1 MTKNEVV
8 GRYFAALNQIDRQAY
23 LDCFTTEATVLDPY
37 GGRPLQGQAGLHK
50 FMDGLERTWATFQM
64 VPGREF
70 AAGDRIAVSWEA
82 TATSHAAKTA
92 TFAGINVFTLSDT
105 GQISQ
110 LEGYW
115 DFKAMLA
122 QIK

>member
-1 MTKNEVV
+1 MKNETI
-8 GRYFAALNQIDRQAY
+8 GRYFRALNQINRQAY
-23 LDCFTTEATVLDPY
+23 LDCFTAEATVLDPY
-37 GGRPLQGQAGLHK
+37 GGRPLQGQEGLNK
-50 FMDGLERTWATFQM
+50 FMDGLERTWATFEM

-70 AAGDRIAVSWEA
+70 PAGDRVAVSWEA
-82 TATSHAAKTA
+82 TATSQAGKTA
-92 TFAGINVFTLSDT
+92 TFAGINLFTLSET
-105 GQISQ
+105 GQISR